1 MAAVS
6 GKGGT
11 ILYGGVSVAS
21 LNGWSMDVDTNM
33 LEVTSFTTSATVWR
47 EFAAGLNGASG
58 NITGFWDSA
67 STAQNDMRSNVL
79 TPASAAVVLELDQT
93 VGGKF
98 SGTAF
103 LSRYSPSADIDGTAN
118 LNYDLQFTGAVTYAT
133 AT

>member
-21 LNGWSMDVDTNM
+21 LNNWSLDIDTNM
-33 LEVTSFTTSATVWR
+33 LEVTSFTTSNVVWR
-47 EFAAGLNGASG
+47 TFAAGLNGASG
-58 NITGFWDSA
+58 SVSGFWDSA
-67 STAQNDMRSNVL
+67 STAQDDMRTNSLV
-79 TPASAAVVLELDQT
+79 PASAAVVLELDQT

-103 LSRYSPSADIDGTAN
+103 LSRQSPSASIDGTADVS
-118 LNYDLQFTGAVTYAT
+118 YDLQFTGAVTYAT